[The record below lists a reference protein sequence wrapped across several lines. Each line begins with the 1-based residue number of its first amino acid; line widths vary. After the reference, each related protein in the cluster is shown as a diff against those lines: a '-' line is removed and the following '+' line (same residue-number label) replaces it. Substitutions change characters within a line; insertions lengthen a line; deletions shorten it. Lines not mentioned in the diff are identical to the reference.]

1 MSNPNFKINPPV
13 LPVSSKLKK
22 ATNIQ
27 LAQRFSDKDKQ
38 GKPLIEAGSLWTL
51 SLPEM
56 GSKDKLGHLV
66 YAVHEVAHKEGRPY
80 LVLSSKEHN
89 NLSGLVCVAPLTTFT
104 GRYHPPALYEGVCVE
119 IRSTP
124 DRTYEESFKNYDG
137 YKFGF
142 VNLAHIKTYS
152 VERFEQYLHTIS
164 KQELD
169 ACKDV
174 LDLLLGKANKS
185 VAQKLFPDFDVS
197 ELN

>member
-104 GRYHPPALYEGVCVE
+104 GRYLIHLPFTRVFVLRYGQPLTEH
-119 IRSTP
+119 T
-124 DRTYEESFKNYDG
+124 KN
-137 YKFGF
+137 
-142 VNLAHIKTYS
+142 LSKTTMVTNS
-152 VERFEQYLHTIS
+152 VLSI
-164 KQELD
+164 
-169 ACKDV
+169 
-174 LDLLLGKANKS
+174 
-185 VAQKLFPDFDVS
+185 
-197 ELN
+197 

>member
-1 MSNPNFKINPPV
+1 MSDNAY
-13 LPVSSKLKK
+13 KLKPTRLPK
-22 ATNIQ
+22 QGSFKTSQNVD
-27 LAQRFSDKDKQ
+27 LPQRFPSNNLQK
-38 GKPLIEAGSLWTL
+38 KPEIELGSLWTL

-56 GSKDKLGHLV
+56 GTKDKSGHHI

-80 LVLSSKEHN
+80 LVLSSKEQN
-89 NLSGLVCVAPLTTFT
+89 NLSGIVCVAPLTTFSS
-104 GRYHPPALYEGVCVE
+104 RFQPPPLYEGVCVE

-124 DRTYEESFKNYDG
+124 DRTYEESFKHYDG

-142 VNLAHIKTYS
+142 VNLANLRTYS
-152 VERFEQYLHTIS
+152 SERFQSYLHTIS

-174 LDLLLGKANKS
+174 LDLLLGKSNKS
-185 VAQKLFPDFDVS
+185 TAQKLFPDFDIS